1 MTLSTCF
8 LMPPF
13 LVVYLDGGGQLVG
26 GLPRDFVLVFLSLS
40 MLLKSL
46 LRRGLLHNADGGRE

>member
-1 MTLSTCF
+1 MTLATCF
-8 LMPPF
+8 SCLLF

-40 MLLKSL
+40 LLFKSL